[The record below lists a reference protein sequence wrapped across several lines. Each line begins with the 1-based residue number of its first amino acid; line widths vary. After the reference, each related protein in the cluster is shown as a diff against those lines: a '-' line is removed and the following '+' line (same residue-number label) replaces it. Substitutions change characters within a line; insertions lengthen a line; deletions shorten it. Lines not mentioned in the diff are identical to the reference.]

1 MNFVDGDDA
10 SKLAYVQDDG
20 TVVLAVDDFSDVA
33 AGGNRNSIRITTKK
47 SWERGLFIADIYAMP
62 HGCGVWPAYW
72 SLGNGK
78 DWPNAGEIDII
89 GERAPL
95 RSPGHPRTCTDHT
108 ATQRV

>member
-89 GERAPL
+89 GERAPRL
-95 RSPGHPRTCTDHT
+95 SPGRTRTRTDHT